1 MLGLRA
7 APGVPR
13 QLVLAVAAMN
23 GVGVL
28 VADES
33 DDAPRTAVSLTT
45 TDGVLSDLHAVLVF
59 LAHDK
64 LRASSA
70 FQQAKVFEWLSF
82 ARDIDLP
89 ASAWLFPITGRVK
102 HENPAATAQAKKD
115 IRRALQTL
123 NDHLA
128 PPRLTLLGSTAD
140 ADADHVDV
148 SLADVVVAF
157 ALLPLYQLVL
167 DAHFRSSFAAVN
179 AWFARV
185 MSQPEIR
192 DQVGQVQ
199 MCEKMLTAAAAT
211 K

>member
-1 MLGLRA
+1 
-7 APGVPR
+7 
-13 QLVLAVAAMN
+13 MN

-33 DDAPRTAVSLTT
+33 DDAPRSAAAVSLTT
-45 TDGVLSDLHAVLVF
+45 ADGVLSDLHAVLLF

-70 FQQAKVFEWLSF
+70 FQQAKMFEWLSF
-82 ARDIDLP
+82 ARDVDLP

-115 IRRALQTL
+115 IRRALQAL

-140 ADADHVDV
+140 ADADADADHVDL

-167 DAHFRSSFAAVN
+167 DPHFRSSFTNVN
-179 AWFARV
+179 AWFVRV

-199 MCEKMLTAAAAT
+199 LCEKMLTAAATT